1 MGRPGSPSSQFS
13 GRVYLV
19 SPENQLVKVNKVK
32 HPRISTTNLSES
44 HWPSKALNKH
54 GGTEVETQNL
64 VLALCLLT
72 TTKYEKRKRKPSTQG
87 LFPGSLWRNILD
99 ISTRPG
105 RAGLQ
110 HMGRPRSP
118 GPYMPRLQQM
128 LSPSPCYSLEIHIE
142 SGALWPGFLWTW
154 ATSLCLPLCHS
165 WAIRNV

>member
-128 LSPSPCYSLEIHIE
+128 LFSKPMLLLGNSH
-142 SGALWPGFLWTW
+142 
-154 ATSLCLPLCHS
+154 
-165 WAIRNV
+165 